1 MDINN
6 TAISNKLLFCKDR
19 NINYNLKKN
28 DTQDLTAFGCFLYC
42 SDNILKFIVY
52 L

>member
-19 NINYNLKKN
+19 NINYNLRKN
-28 DTQDLTAFGCFLYC
+28 DTQDLTALVV
-42 SDNILKFIVY
+42 SFIVVIIY
-52 L
+52 